1 MNILSLILATTNA
14 GNTDAGGSP
23 WGMLPLILIMVVVFY
38 FLFIRPQ
45 KKKQKEEK
53 EMRGALE
60 VGDGVTTIGGI
71 VGRVVSIKDD
81 TFLLETGSDRTRIR
95 FQKFAIQNVEKL
107 KLDE

>member
-1 MNILSLILATTNA
+1 MNFLTFLAT
-14 GNTDAGGSP
+14 GTDAASDTPGASWTMWP
-23 WGMLPLILIMVVVFY
+23 IIIIMIVVFY

-45 KKKQKEEK
+45 RKQDKKSKD
-53 EMRGALE
+53 MRSSLE

-81 TFLLETGSDRTRIR
+81 TFLLETGSDRTKIR
-95 FQKFAIQNVEKL
+95 FQKFAIQDVEKL